1 MTTGSEFDNLG
12 HNLPAGARHYR
23 AFVGPSTT
31 YDIVGALQ
39 FSLLVA
45 LGLREHHTLLDIGCG
60 SLRGGKLF
68 IPYLLP
74 GHYYGIE
81 PERWLVE
88 EGISKELG
96 HDLVQLKQPT
106 FSHDSS
112 FTLSTFGRKFDF
124 ILAQSIFSHAS
135 KSQIHRCLEEAGKVM
150 SPSSLFV
157 ANYARGEQDYEG
169 DNWVYPGGVTFT
181 SETMRRFS
189 EEHGLRMLPIYWPHP
204 HGLSWIVFVRPGNES
219 VTNALA
225 QQPVQLQHALATCQR
240 RLAEVEG
247 HPYVKL
253 GMWIRRTLRRWLARS
268 NGVVP
273 PPSNARESVDYWKK

>member
-1 MTTGSEFDNLG
+1 MTTSPEFDDLG
-12 HNLPAGARHYR
+12 RNLPAGAHHYR

-31 YDIVGALQ
+31 YDVVGALQ
-39 FSLLVA
+39 FGLLVA

-88 EGISKELG
+88 EGISQELG
-96 HDLVQLKQPT
+96 QDLIRLKQPT

-112 FTLSTFGRKFDF
+112 FALSTFGRQFDF
-124 ILAQSIFSHAS
+124 ILAQSIFSHTS
-135 KSQIHRCLEEAGKVM
+135 KAQIHRCLDEADKVM

-157 ANYARGEQDYEG
+157 ANYAIGEQDYEG
-169 DNWVYPGGVTFT
+169 DDWVYPGGVTFT
-181 SETMRRFS
+181 PASMHRFGA
-189 EEHGLRMLPIYWPHP
+189 EHGLTMLPVYWPHP

-219 VTNALA
+219 AVDALA
-225 QQPVQLQHALATCQR
+225 QQPVQLQQALAMCRR
-240 RLAEVEG
+240 RLAEIEG
-247 HPYVKL
+247 HPYIKL
-253 GMWIRRTLRRWLARS
+253 GMWIRRTLRRWLVRS
-268 NGVVP
+268 DGVVP
-273 PPSNARESVDYWKK
+273 PPSNAR

>member
-1 MTTGSEFDNLG
+1 MTTGPESDNLG
-12 HNLPAGARHYR
+12 CDLPAGARHYR
-23 AFVGPSTT
+23 AFVGPSAT
-31 YDIVGALQ
+31 YDVVAALQ

-81 PERWLVE
+81 PEHWLVE
-88 EGISKELG
+88 EGISRELG
-96 HDLVQLKQPT
+96 QDLVRLKQPA

-112 FTLSTFGRKFDF
+112 FTLSTFGRQFDF

-135 KSQIHRCLEEAGKVM
+135 KAQIHRCLEEAGRVM
-150 SPSSLFV
+150 YPSSLFV
-157 ANYARGEQDYEG
+157 ANYAIGEQDYEG
-169 DNWVYPGGVTFT
+169 DDWIYPGGVTFT
-181 SETMRRFS
+181 PASMSRFGA
-189 EEHGLRMLPIYWPHP
+189 EHGLTMLPVYWPHP
-204 HGLSWIVFVRPGNES
+204 HGLSWFVFVRPGNES
-219 VTNALA
+219 AVEALA
-225 QQPVQLQHALATCQR
+225 QQPVQLQQALAICRR

-268 NGVVP
+268 DGVVP
-273 PPSNARESVDYWKK
+273 PPPHSGSG